1 MKGLV
6 TSLICLICTLWLGA
20 IAALTA
26 QNPSLV
32 SVRLLVLE
40 SVRIPLGLA
49 IAGGVGVGLI
59 AGALLQLFVRRP

>member
-1 MKGLV
+1 M
-6 TSLICLICTLWLGA
+6 
-20 IAALTA
+20 TA

-49 IAGGVGVGLI
+49 IAGGVGVGLM